1 MVSRPEIP
9 AFRAAAPVDG
19 LPAAWRAVYD
29 HRILRAGVDDGR
41 DGSTAEFTQNAKSR
55 PSVSW
60 RAKPLAPVRVMASL
74 LVLAAAVLP
83 AREVAGPHAAPVTDP
98 CGPDFRGQLATILK
112 LRDPDQPPVL
122 GGSPEEELRLSL
134 ALVIND
140 YLMVAAKP
148 QKQGELPRSLRGLE
162 PKLVRQWR
170 DAGKIVP
177 AVCEIVGFMHAHYR
191 GVPYTPIY
199 AELPAPEPRP
209 VPPVPPA
216 RTAKLGTTSAVAK
229 PPEPKPTTRPAPV
242 PAPDTPVERAPVPAP
257 VPERAASEPER
268 EAPPAPAPVPAPA
281 PGVPV
286 AIVTPKATALPDPAI
301 GAMAVRTAAQL
312 EQLLSVPPYPTLRD
326 LRVQDIELT
335 RKELGVRRR
344 TALRARAEILALLQQ
359 LRASQAQWAAV
370 RSRFGPAGIERVEQG
385 IERSFAGSS
394 AADERDE
401 ALRLWRGEP

>member
-1 MVSRPEIP
+1 V
-9 AFRAAAPVDG
+9 FRAAVPVDG

-29 HRILRAGVDDGR
+29 HKILRAGVDDGR

-55 PSVSW
+55 PSVNW
-60 RAKPLAPVRVMASL
+60 RAKPLAPVRVVASL

-83 AREVAGPHAAPVTDP
+83 AREVVGPQAAPVTDP

-148 QKQGELPRSLRGLE
+148 QKQSELPRSLRGLE

-177 AVCEIVGFMHAHYR
+177 AVCEIVGFMHAHYN

-199 AELPAPEPRP
+199 AELPVPEP
-209 VPPVPPA
+209 VPAVPPA
-216 RTAKLGTTSAVAK
+216 RTAKLGPASAVAK
-229 PPEPKPTTRPAPV
+229 PPEPKPTTRPTPP
-242 PAPDTPVERAPVPAP
+242 PAPEVP
-257 VPERAASEPER
+257 PERAAAPTPPPERAAAEPEPAA
-268 EAPPAPAPVPAPA
+268 EPAPAPAPA

-286 AIVTPKATALPDPAI
+286 AVVTPKATVLPDPAI

-370 RSRFGPAGIERVEQG
+370 RSRFGPGGIERVEQG

-394 AADERDE
+394 AAEERDE